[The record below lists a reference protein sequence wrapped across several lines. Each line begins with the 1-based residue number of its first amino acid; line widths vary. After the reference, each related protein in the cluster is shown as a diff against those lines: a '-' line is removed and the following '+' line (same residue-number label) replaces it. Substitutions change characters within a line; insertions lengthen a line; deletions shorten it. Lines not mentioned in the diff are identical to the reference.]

1 MMLYMRKPVEDIF
14 LREGWMRKKK
24 RKDKRYK
31 GNEIRES
38 KIY

>member
-1 MMLYMRKPVEDIF
+1 MLYMTKPGEGIF
-14 LREGWMRKKK
+14 LREGWMRKQK

-31 GNEIRES
+31 GNEIGES